1 MGAGDLSDRV
11 RVQAQNRHPLGTG
24 LDHAPQRL
32 AVERLAE
39 LDRNGQEAAV
49 AGYISRVAVSWGSAL
64 TGLIS
69 LALVIALSPFSVIPA
84 VLVLQTPRPRPT
96 SLALLAGWLV
106 ALVALTAIFI
116 AVSGLLGGLH
126 KSPPT
131 WASWLRI
138 VVGAALIVFG
148 VLRWLTRHRHT
159 HTPSWMRSLA
169 SLTPARAGATG
180 LVLAVVR
187 PEVLLI
193 CAAAGLAIGSA
204 GLGVTRA
211 WISAA
216 IFVAV
221 AASTVAIPV
230 LAYAGAGK
238 RLDDPL
244 ARLKEWMDQHNAALL
259 AAILVL
265 IGLLVLYK
273 GIQAL

>member
-1 MGAGDLSDRV
+1 M
-11 RVQAQNRHPLGTG
+11 
-24 LDHAPQRL
+24 
-32 AVERLAE
+32 
-39 LDRNGQEAAV
+39 AA
-49 AGYISRVAVSWGSAL
+49 SWGSAL

-106 ALVALTAIFI
+106 ALAALTAIFI

-138 VVGAALIVFG
+138 GVGAALIVFG
-148 VLRWLTRHRHT
+148 VFRWLTRHRHT
-159 HTPSWMRSLA
+159 HTPAWMRSLA

-180 LVLAVVR
+180 AVLAVVR

-204 GLGVTRA
+204 GLGVTRT

-230 LAYAGAGK
+230 LAYAGAGE

-244 ARLKEWMDQHNAALL
+244 ARLKDWMDRHNAALL

-273 GIQAL
+273 GIHAL